1 MNSKSYSFFVVR
13 MNSTVRVYINDKR
26 IATGKP
32 WKNQFL
38 QVFPEKKTFASE
50 AEWRTSIYESLH
62 PTIKFVVE
70 EPKKKKV
77 KEVAPPVKVE
87 LTPVPPPVPNPA
99 KTVINPEDE
108 EEVVDDNWI
117 CGYCRLPRG
126 NDHRM
131 CICRGYNFSIAA
143 WEDGRIYPNKVK
155 VQKTATV
162 SKDKNDW
169 TYQKAHR
176 MTFPPG
182 TYYIG
187 DLCYALD
194 ETLYDK
200 VFGPKYNEGC
210 YTSKSNPS
218 DVFMMGDT
226 GGDGE
231 FKGTDG
237 KMYPVDAGIIGIA
250 SESVLDPDK
259 KPYAGSMYT
268 FKGDVSVRFRED
280 KFQFYSNAIGDPNLT
295 IYIYEEEEEEYN
307 EDSE

>member
-1 MNSKSYSFFVVR
+1 

-32 WKNQFL
+32 WKNEFL

-77 KEVAPPVKVE
+77 KEVAPPAKVE
-87 LTPVPPPVPNPA
+87 LTPVPPVPPVSPVPNPVKA
-99 KTVINPEDE
+99 VINPEDE
-108 EEVVDDNWI
+108 EEVEKEDRKWV
-117 CGYCRLPRG
+117 CGYCSLPPG

-131 CICRGYNFSIAA
+131 CICRGYNFSVAA
-143 WEDGRIYPNKVK
+143 WEDGRIFLGPSKSSKNNKD
-155 VQKTATV
+155 TSTV

-187 DLCYALD
+187 DLCYALND
-194 ETLYDK
+194 TLYDK

-210 YTSKSNPS
+210 YTSKLNPS

-250 SESVLDPDK
+250 SESVLDPKK
-259 KPYAGSMYT
+259 KPYGGSMYT

-295 IYIYEEEEEEYN
+295 IYIYEEEEEYN